1 MELTDFCFVGH
12 VTIGPRIIGKLEQ
25 KGVLN
30 KTNIRGEQN
39 SRVYYVWHNPK
50 NGKYEIASEG
60 VQSAFGKHI
69 LEIRENITVDIYQ
82 NFLQRLSEVFIPEEP
97 KKRTKKEFTE
107 EQTQKIIDLY
117 KIGTPIKE
125 IAEQFPNRDY
135 KAVYNRIQYLKRKGK
150 LPSNVQEKE
159 PQEQKEECTQQSIE
173 KDNKDVA
180 EAVVDTSD
188 VVDIVKKTQEVMML
202 ELNLR
207 IKSAVSLAAAMLV
220 MGVEYTDDQLAER
233 AVSIADKILEKI
245 NA

>member
-39 SRVYYVWHNPK
+39 SRVYYVWRNPK

-69 LEIRENITVDIYQ
+69 LSIRENITVDIYQ

-97 KKRTKKEFTE
+97 KKRTKKEFTK

-117 KIGTPIKE
+117 KIGTSIKE
-125 IAEQFPNRDY
+125 IADKFPNRDY
-135 KAVYNRIQYLKRKGK
+135 KAIYNRIQYLKRLGR
-150 LPSNVQEKE
+150 LPSNTQEKE
-159 PQEQKEECTQQSIE
+159 AKLEDVIETSIGM
-173 KDNKDVA
+173 V
-180 EAVVDTSD
+180 S
-188 VVDIVKKTQEVMML
+188 KTQAVIDL
-202 ELNLR
+202 KLNLR
-207 IKSAVSLAAAMLV
+207 VKSAVSLAAAMLV

-233 AVSIADKILEKI
+233 AVSIADKILTKI
-245 NA
+245 NE

>member
-12 VTIGPRIIGKLEQ
+12 VTIGPRIISKLEQ

-39 SRVYYVWHNPK
+39 SRVYYVVKNK
-50 NGKYEIASEG
+50 NGTYEIASEG

-82 NFLQRLSEVFIPEEP
+82 NFLQRLSDVFIPEEP
-97 KKRTKKEFTE
+97 KKRTKREFTE

-125 IAEQFPNRDY
+125 IADKFPNRDY
-135 KAVYNRIQYLKRKGK
+135 KAIYNRIQYLKRLGR
-150 LPSNVQEKE
+150 LPSNVEEKE
-159 PQEQKEECTQQSIE
+159 VQKRKEAHEQKPIE
-173 KDNKDVA
+173 KEDKLEDVV
-180 EAVVDTSD
+180 ETSVGMVRKTQAVVDLT
-188 VVDIVKKTQEVMML
+188 
-202 ELNLR
+202 LNLR
-207 IKSAVSLAAAMLV
+207 VKSAVSLAAAMLV

-233 AVSIADKILEKI
+233 AVSIADKILTKI
-245 NA
+245 SE

>member
-12 VTIGPRIIGKLEQ
+12 VTIGPRIISKLEQ

-39 SRVYYVWHNPK
+39 SRVYYVWRNPK

-125 IAEQFPNRDY
+125 ITDKFPNRDY
-135 KAVYNRIQYLKRKGK
+135 KAIYNRIQYLKRLGR

-159 PQEQKEECTQQSIE
+159 AYEQKLIE
-173 KDNKDVA
+173 KEDKL
-180 EAVVDTSD
+180 ED
-188 VVDIVKKTQEVMML
+188 VVETSVGMVRKTSAVMDL
-202 ELNLR
+202 TLNLR
-207 IKSAVSLAAAMLV
+207 VKSAVSLAAAMLV

-233 AVSIADKILEKI
+233 AVSIADKILTKI
-245 NA
+245 SV